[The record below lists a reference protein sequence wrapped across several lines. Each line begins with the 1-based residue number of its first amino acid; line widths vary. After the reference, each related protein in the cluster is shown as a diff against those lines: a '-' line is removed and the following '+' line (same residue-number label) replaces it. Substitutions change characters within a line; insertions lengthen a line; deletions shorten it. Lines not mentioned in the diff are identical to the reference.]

1 MLWYDAT
8 KCTKLHFEGYGGYGL
23 TGYGYGHGVSLQ
35 DFITYNIKAVKISY
49 PHKIAPNHPNDRMT
63 STSSLI
69 MITCDYTVRF
79 FHGAPL

>member
-1 MLWYDAT
+1 MMAL
-8 KCTKLHFEGYGGYGL
+8 L
-23 TGYGYGHGVSLQ
+23 
-35 DFITYNIKAVKISY
+35 KAVKISY

-79 FHGAPL
+79 FHGAPP